1 MWHSRIMHFIFLIF
15 ISSLLSCGAESN
27 VLGVIT
33 PFEHRETFDF
43 ILIEAR
49 VAYDRGDL
57 YRALA
62 LSETAFLIA
71 PDSERAALLYGF
83 INLSLAGGDPFS
95 IAKVLAADAEEKK
108 RQLGSNSPISD
119 TDPAAMRSSD
129 ALQPL
134 RQVIR
139 LRDEEVSAI
148 GLLDTTDVELPIYLP
163 KCVEEARATLDKLKY
178 IDSAIF
184 AACRFVDLDVR
195 VEGDYRQQCSQF
207 SGPRFQ
213 TNRAHFLW
221 AFAHLTE
228 AVTFQ
233 SILLYGSTEE
243 KVGTSNLEKRFDKIK
258 SSSISGPEGIQS
270 LLSTLQSFQQTLS
283 IVMPTTGRC
292 SERAPTTQLRAT
304 LNDLMA
310 VEAALRRLK
319 GLSPDLGKSLK
330 SALGRFREI
339 QNSGDAGSIKTEQTK
354 LLRQDLTKN
363 IAKSLSEKIELLTT
377 QNGGVLP
384 EDQKTSVC
392 EAFSN
397 IASGAPPPQACVPAQ
412 TPR

>member
-139 LRDEEVSAI
+139 LRDEEV
-148 GLLDTTDVELPIYLP
+148 
-163 KCVEEARATLDKLKY
+163 
-178 IDSAIF
+178 
-184 AACRFVDLDVR
+184 
-195 VEGDYRQQCSQF
+195 
-207 SGPRFQ
+207 
-213 TNRAHFLW
+213 
-221 AFAHLTE
+221 
-228 AVTFQ
+228 
-233 SILLYGSTEE
+233 
-243 KVGTSNLEKRFDKIK
+243 
-258 SSSISGPEGIQS
+258 
-270 LLSTLQSFQQTLS
+270 
-283 IVMPTTGRC
+283 
-292 SERAPTTQLRAT
+292 
-304 LNDLMA
+304 
-310 VEAALRRLK
+310 
-319 GLSPDLGKSLK
+319 
-330 SALGRFREI
+330 
-339 QNSGDAGSIKTEQTK
+339 
-354 LLRQDLTKN
+354 
-363 IAKSLSEKIELLTT
+363 
-377 QNGGVLP
+377 
-384 EDQKTSVC
+384 
-392 EAFSN
+392 
-397 IASGAPPPQACVPAQ
+397 
-412 TPR
+412 